1 MLPDIL
7 FRSFRDFIS
16 VSDFYKKK
24 LAECC
29 GGSRVIDLLLH
40 FPSSISVRSGDIE
53 NFKSKLTVVVKIHDH
68 IAPKNRSAPYRIIAY
83 TQQGVEI
90 HIVYFNYNKWHLRK
104 TFPEGAQFTV
114 SGNAKRTLEAI
125 EIIHPDIVAAPS
137 LYSSYVGIEPVYPL
151 TARLTN
157 KTVCYAI
164 QSLLKI
170 LPEMPEWLPSSYI
183 SFGDA
188 LYNIHNPRSSDDLDA
203 NSPSRQRI
211 ALDELLAQQIKLRQ
225 IKSIN
230 QEHVSAPMVSTGELL
245 SRVHLP
251 FQLTDGQVSC
261 IEDIKRDLASGRP
274 MNRLIQ
280 GDVGSGKTIVA
291 FLAQLIAIENHM
303 QTVMLAPTAILA
315 EQHWATFQKLFS
327 NLSVQMDIMLGA
339 NRRGRAQQLMKLA
352 SGETQLLIATH
363 AVLEDNVMFKNLGL
377 VVIDEQHRFGVM
389 QRLNLINKCHHPH
402 LLTMSATPIPRTVLL
417 GCYGDLDVSIVGD
430 KPMSRRPITTIVMNA
445 TKVEAL
451 IEKIQKKDTQ
461 VFWVCPVIEESEELV
476 DVYQRFEFLARIL
489 GESSVRVLHGRMNA
503 EQKNDIMRQFRDNEF
518 KILIA
523 TTVIEVGVDIP
534 NANIIVIEHAERF
547 GLAQL
552 HQLRGRVGRGC
563 EDSYCILLYHEPLSS
578 VARKRL
584 SLLRDTDDGFVLSEE
599 DLKLRGAGDIL
610 GKEQSGFH
618 SLRFSDYAYNG
629 LLLQKAVDLSSRV
642 TDSSVVDFLLK
653 IFNRPEQTTI
663 WN

>member
-1 MLPDIL
+1 MWGLQKRRADAWAI
-7 FRSFRDFIS
+7 F
-16 VSDFYKKK
+16 
-24 LAECC
+24 A
-29 GGSRVIDLLLH
+29 
-40 FPSSISVRSGDIE
+40 
-53 NFKSKLTVVVKIHDH
+53 
-68 IAPKNRSAPYRIIAY
+68 
-83 TQQGVEI
+83 
-90 HIVYFNYNKWHLRK
+90 RK

-125 EIIHPDIVAAPS
+125 EIVHPDIVAAPS

-230 QEHVSAPMVSTGELL
+230 QEHVSAPMVSTEELL

-327 NLSVQMDIMLGA
+327 NLSVQMDIML
-339 NRRGRAQQLMKLA
+339 
-352 SGETQLLIATH
+352 I
-363 AVLEDNVMFKNLGL
+363 
-377 VVIDEQHRFGVM
+377 
-389 QRLNLINKCHHPH
+389 
-402 LLTMSATPIPRTVLL
+402 
-417 GCYGDLDVSIVGD
+417 
-430 KPMSRRPITTIVMNA
+430 
-445 TKVEAL
+445 
-451 IEKIQKKDTQ
+451 
-461 VFWVCPVIEESEELV
+461 
-476 DVYQRFEFLARIL
+476 
-489 GESSVRVLHGRMNA
+489 
-503 EQKNDIMRQFRDNEF
+503 
-518 KILIA
+518 
-523 TTVIEVGVDIP
+523 
-534 NANIIVIEHAERF
+534 
-547 GLAQL
+547 
-552 HQLRGRVGRGC
+552 
-563 EDSYCILLYHEPLSS
+563 
-578 VARKRL
+578 
-584 SLLRDTDDGFVLSEE
+584 
-599 DLKLRGAGDIL
+599 
-610 GKEQSGFH
+610 
-618 SLRFSDYAYNG
+618 
-629 LLLQKAVDLSSRV
+629 
-642 TDSSVVDFLLK
+642 
-653 IFNRPEQTTI
+653 
-663 WN
+663 